1 MVSPAEDQDSGGRDL
16 AKISWNGASAKSWH
30 NARVRKFSFRTLTI
44 EGGHR
49 VMAFCGKCGGEL
61 LEGARFCNTCGSSVA
76 APAPVPAAP
85 AAAPEPVAA
94 APVSAAGTGMTS
106 NVAGLLAYV
115 LGFITGIVF
124 LVLEPYNKDKFV
136 RFHAF
141 QSIFFNV
148 LMIGFWIVWTILSM
162 IMWAIGLP
170 HPGLCHR
177 ELDLDGH
184 EPCELGGLPGF
195 LDRLGFPHVQGL
207 QQPAL

>member
-1 MVSPAEDQDSGGRDL
+1 
-16 AKISWNGASAKSWH
+16 
-30 NARVRKFSFRTLTI
+30 
-44 EGGHR
+44 
-49 VMAFCGKCGGEL
+49 MAFCGKCGGEL
-61 LEGARFCNTCGSSVA
+61 LEGARFCNSCGSAAA

-85 AAAPEPVAA
+85 AATPEPAAA

-115 LGFITGIVF
+115 LGLITGVVF

-162 IMWAIGLP
+162 IMWAIGYRILGYAIGSLISTGMSLVSLVVFLAFLITWVFLMFKAYNNQRFELP
-170 HPGLCHR
+170 LIGKLAAR
-177 ELDLDGH
+177 QAG
-184 EPCELGGLPGF
+184 
-195 LDRLGFPHVQGL
+195 
-207 QQPAL
+207 